1 MSAAMNLS
9 LRTFCRIIGLAMLV
23 IGLSMF
29 PSLIVAVIYKE
40 TVSFLAFL
48 RYHIVCGGLR
58 FFSVMVWTAF
68 YTAPES
74 PRRISD
80 CNGMLD
86 CIRASG
92 GRAFHAFR
100 KHT

>member
-1 MSAAMNLS
+1 MNLS

-48 RYHIVCGGLR
+48 GTILFAAVCG
-58 FFSVMVWTAF
+58 FFLLWFGQPSTHHLKVR
-68 YTAPES
+68 Y
-74 PRRISD
+74 
-80 CNGMLD
+80 
-86 CIRASG
+86 
-92 GRAFHAFR
+92 
-100 KHT
+100 